1 MVNKLVLQSVINK
14 YYLGE
19 NESVKWSIKD
29 KTLTIDF
36 MSVNKEVI
44 GKIIHN
50 NIDIED
56 SELAIF
62 DTKKLLNLLGITQ
75 GDLMFELEKG
85 KSVYTK
91 MKFADASFNL
101 TYALADPLLIGKV
114 GSVTEPEWDAVLP
127 LEKEYVDNLVKAK
140 NALAGVGSMTISVEV
155 DLNGDNMCLFTFGDE
170 QGHNNKITYQM
181 YGTIKQEKAEIPF
194 NSDMFRNIL
203 KENKDLDSGIIC
215 FLVCIIERAS
225 SNKFSYIIVINLN
238 LVMQET
244 KRRGRPARDENDTQS
259 NLCTIKDPSMEPFY
273 IVKDATNFTVMEK
286 SVATRGFGGGKASGK
301 ETEKVL
307 GYYSNFAN
315 ALNRISKEKFYQNQG
330 EYETIQE
337 YLNTWNTVKEGMESM
352 LNKIEI

>member
-36 MSVNKEVI
+36 MSINKEVI
-44 GKIIHN
+44 GKIIHSN
-50 NIDIED
+50 FDVED

-62 DTKKLLNLLGITQ
+62 DTKKLLNLLSITQ
-75 GDLMFELEKG
+75 GDLIFELEKG

-114 GSVTEPEWDAVLP
+114 GSATEPEWDAVLP

-140 NALAGVGSMTISVEV
+140 NALTGIGLMTVSVEV

-181 YGTIKQEKAEIPF
+181 YGTITPQQIEIPF

-203 KENKDLDSGIIC
+203 KENKDLESGHI
-215 FLVCIIERAS
+215 FL
-225 SNKFSYIIVINLN
+225 SYQGLMKLQFNS
-238 LVMQET
+238 E
-244 KRRGRPARDENDTQS
+244 DTLS
-259 NLCTIKDPSMEPFY
+259 IYYM
-273 IVKDATNFTVMEK
+273 V
-286 SVATRGFGGGKASGK
+286 RK
-301 ETEKVL
+301 E
-307 GYYSNFAN
+307 
-315 ALNRISKEKFYQNQG
+315 
-330 EYETIQE
+330 
-337 YLNTWNTVKEGMESM
+337 ESAF
-352 LNKIEI
+352 